1 MSNLY
6 FTKVIPI
13 FDMAKFFHSNTFR
26 IFLGHCSF
34 LDVARNVSTDFEINL
49 MRIIG
54 FYRIAP

>member
-34 LDVARNVSTDFEINL
+34 LAVARNGSTDFEIDSV
-49 MRIIG
+49 RIIG